1 MNFVNAYMVF
11 IIVKKTAIMAENP
24 KLRGN
29 KLSKKFKDKWE
40 ELSEYDKKIYHDI
53 ALAYN
58 SLYPYE
64 INENC
69 IGS

>member
-40 ELSEYDKKIYHDI
+40 ELSEYDKKYIMI
-53 ALAYN
+53 LLWRTT
-58 SLYPYE
+58 LYIPMK
-64 INENC
+64 
-69 IGS
+69 